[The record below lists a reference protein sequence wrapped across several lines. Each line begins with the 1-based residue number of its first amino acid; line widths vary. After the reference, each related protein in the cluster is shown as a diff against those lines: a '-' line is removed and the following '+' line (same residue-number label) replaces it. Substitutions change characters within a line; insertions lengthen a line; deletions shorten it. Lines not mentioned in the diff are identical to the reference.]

1 MFSDIMVNFTHAAV
15 VVFGLLTLLWAIS
28 VAVKDASLIDIF
40 WGFGFLVVAVVCLY
54 LADVKTPYLWL
65 LAGMPILWGIRLSI
79 YLAKR
84 NLGHGEDK
92 RYVAMRRRAEK
103 KGMSEMAW
111 RIRTLFTVYFG
122 QGVLIMIVS
131 APVWVAMAT
140 GHNLPKEGQG
150 WVMYPPFD
158 KGVTA
163 EGLPILG
170 SFSSLNEIGT
180 VVVSA
185 LALLGATL
193 WLIGFLFEAIGDW
206 QLSKFMKKMK
216 SYDGAY
222 EDKPV
227 LDTGLWKYTR
237 HPNYFG
243 NACMWWG
250 IWLVACQAP
259 WGWATIFAP
268 LIMTFL
274 LTRVSGR
281 DLLERQM
288 KKRPAYQDYI
298 TRTSGFFPMPCGG
311 QYQCLDLLTGPQ
323 AYHQILSYQPFPRR

>member
-1 MFSDIMVNFTHAAV
+1 MLADILVNFTHSAA

-40 WGFGFLVVAVVCLY
+40 WGFGFLLVGAVCLY
-54 LADVKTPYLWL
+54 LADVKTPYLIL
-65 LAGMPILWGIRLSI
+65 LAALPILWGIRLSL
-79 YLAKR
+79 YLGKR
-84 NLGHGEDK
+84 NLGHGEDV
-92 RYVAMRRRAEK
+92 RYVAMRKRAAK

-122 QGVLIMIVS
+122 QGLLIMIVS
-131 APVWVAMAT
+131 APLWVAMAT
-140 GHNLPKEGQG
+140 GLEYAPIDCAVSPCYGQSDLITG
-150 WVMYPPFD
+150 QTVI
-158 KGVTA
+158 
-163 EGLPILG
+163 GL
-170 SFSSLNEIGT
+170 FSISG
-180 VVVSA
+180 
-185 LALLGATL
+185 ALL
-193 WLIGFLFEAIGDW
+193 WLVGFLFEAFGDA
-206 QLSKFMKKMK
+206 QLTAFKKK
-216 SYDGAY
+216 HADYAGAY

-259 WGWATIFAP
+259 WGWVTIFAP

-281 DLLERQM
+281 DLLERQL

-298 TRTSGFFPMPCGG
+298 KRTSGFIPKP
-311 QYQCLDLLTGPQ
+311 PKN
-323 AYHQILSYQPFPRR
+323 

>member
-1 MFSDIMVNFTHAAV
+1 MLADIITNFTHSAAM
-15 VVFGLLTLLWAIS
+15 VFGLLTLLWAIS

-40 WGFGFLVVAVVCLY
+40 WGFGFLVVAAVCLY
-54 LADVKTPYLWL
+54 LSDVKTPYLIL
-65 LAGMPILWGIRLSI
+65 LAAMPIAWGIRLSL

-92 RYVAMRRRAEK
+92 RYIAMRKRAEK

-131 APVWVAMAT
+131 APIWVAMGVVNFQYAEIYDIIST
-140 GHNLPKEGQG
+140 SGKSLPS
-150 WVMYPPFD
+150 
-158 KGVTA
+158 
-163 EGLPILG
+163 GLGLLSILG
-170 SFSSLNEIGT
+170 
-180 VVVSA
+180 A
-185 LALLGATL
+185 LL

-206 QLSKFMKKMK
+206 QLSKFMKKNK
-216 SYDGAY
+216 GYDGSK

-227 LDTGLWKYTR
+227 LNTGLWKYTR

-259 WGWATIFAP
+259 WGWTTIFAP
-268 LIMTFL
+268 IIMTIL

-281 DLLERQM
+281 DLLEREM
-288 KKRPAYQDYI
+288 KKRKAYRDYI
-298 TRTSGFFPMPCGG
+298 ERTNGFFPLP
-311 QYQCLDLLTGPQ
+311 PK
-323 AYHQILSYQPFPRR
+323 

>member
-1 MFSDIMVNFTHAAV
+1 MLSDILVNFTHAAV

-40 WGFGFLVVAVVCLY
+40 WGFGFLVVAAVCLY
-54 LADVKTPYLWL
+54 LTNVKTPYLIL
-65 LAGMPILWGIRLSI
+65 LAAMPIAWGIRLSL

-92 RYVAMRRRAEK
+92 RYVAMRKRAEK

-131 APVWVAMAT
+131 APIWVAMAT
-140 GHNLPKEGQG
+140 GWLVPDAIIAYDEAASSGQVSAERFKEIQ
-150 WVMYPPFD
+150 YD
-158 KGVTA
+158 LREA
-163 EGLPILG
+163 LPIGILSTLG
-170 SFSSLNEIGT
+170 
-180 VVVSA
+180 
-185 LALLGATL
+185 ALL
-193 WLIGFLFEAIGDW
+193 WFIGFLFEAIGDW
-206 QLSKFMKKMK
+206 QLSTFMKKMK

-268 LIMTFL
+268 IIMTYL
-274 LTRVSGR
+274 LTRVSGK
-281 DLLERQM
+281 DMLERDM
-288 KKRPAYQDYI
+288 KKRKSYRDYI
-298 TRTSGFFPMPCGG
+298 EKTSGFIPMPPKKG
-311 QYQCLDLLTGPQ
+311 
-323 AYHQILSYQPFPRR
+323 

>member
-1 MFSDIMVNFTHAAV
+1 MFADILINFTHAAV

-40 WGFGFLVVAVVCLY
+40 WGFGFLVVAAVCLY
-54 LADVKTPYLWL
+54 LAIPKFTYLML
-65 LAGMPILWGIRLSI
+65 LAAMPIIWGIRLSL

-84 NLGHGEDK
+84 NLGHGEDV
-92 RYVAMRRRAEK
+92 RYIAMRKRAEK
-103 KGMSEMAW
+103 KGMSDMAW
-111 RIRTLFTVYFG
+111 RIRSLFTIYFG
-122 QGVLIMIVS
+122 QGLLIMIVS
-131 APVWVAMAT
+131 APIWVAMAT
-140 GHNLPKEGQG
+140 GQG
-150 WVMYPPFD
+150 NVIDPIALAENEVPFSITSI
-158 KGVTA
+158 GTIS
-163 EGLPILG
+163 ILG
-170 SFSSLNEIGT
+170 
-180 VVVSA
+180 A
-185 LALLGATL
+185 LL

-259 WGWATIFAP
+259 WGWVTIFAP

-288 KKRPAYQDYI
+288 KKRPAYQEYI
-298 TRTSGFFPMPCGG
+298 KRTSGFFPLP
-311 QYQCLDLLTGPQ
+311 PK
-323 AYHQILSYQPFPRR
+323 AKA

>member
-1 MFSDIMVNFTHAAV
+1 MLSDILVNFSHAAV

-40 WGFGFLVVAVVCLY
+40 WGFGFLVVAAVCLY
-54 LADVKTPYLWL
+54 LAPVKTPYLWL
-65 LAGMPILWGIRLSI
+65 LAVMPIAWGIRLSL

-84 NLGHGEDK
+84 NLGHGEDV
-92 RYVAMRRRAEK
+92 RYVAMQKRAEK

-111 RIRTLFTVYFG
+111 RIRSLFTIYFG
-122 QGVLIMIVS
+122 QGLLIMIVS
-131 APVWVAMAT
+131 APIWVAMAT
-140 GHNLPKEGQG
+140 AKTGISELTDVYDVISLSGETSADELKETITNLSTPIQI
-150 WVMYPPFD
+150 
-158 KGVTA
+158 
-163 EGLPILG
+163 GLLSILG
-170 SFSSLNEIGT
+170 TL
-180 VVVSA
+180 
-185 LALLGATL
+185 L

-243 NACMWWG
+243 NACMWS
-250 IWLVACQAP
+250 CQAP
-259 WGWATIFAP
+259 WGWVTIFAP
-268 LIMTFL
+268 LIMTLL

-298 TRTSGFFPMPCGG
+298 KRTSGF
-311 QYQCLDLLTGPQ
+311 
-323 AYHQILSYQPFPRR
+323 IPRPPKSL

>member
-1 MFSDIMVNFTHAAV
+1 MPRTPKGVGHVNRYTRKFH
-15 VVFGLLTLLWAIS
+15 S
-28 VAVKDASLIDIF
+28 CAVKDASLIDIF
-40 WGFGFLVVAVVCLY
+40 WGFGFLVVAAVCLY

-65 LAGMPILWGIRLSI
+65 LGALPILWGIRLSL

-84 NLGHGEDK
+84 NLGHGEDV
-92 RYVAMRRRAEK
+92 RYIAMRKRAEK
-103 KGMSEMAW
+103 KGMSEMTW

-122 QGVLIMIVS
+122 QGLLIMIVS
-131 APVWVAMAT
+131 APIWVAMGSKFGAT
-140 GHNLPKEGQG
+140 ELIELFDVMALSGEGSAKELL
-150 WVMYPPFD
+150 
-158 KGVTA
+158 
-163 EGLPILG
+163 EGLNNQPHLGYIGLLSILG
-170 SFSSLNEIGT
+170 
-180 VVVSA
+180 A
-185 LALLGATL
+185 LL

-216 SYDGAY
+216 NYDGVY

-268 LIMTFL
+268 LMMTFL

-281 DLLERQM
+281 DLLERQL
-288 KKRPAYQDYI
+288 KKRPAYQNYI
-298 TRTSGFFPMPCGG
+298 KRTSGFFPMP
-311 QYQCLDLLTGPQ
+311 
-323 AYHQILSYQPFPRR
+323 PRKNSANSKI

>member
-1 MFSDIMVNFTHAAV
+1 MLSDILVNFSHAAV
-15 VVFGLLTLLWAIS
+15 VVFGLLTLLWTIS

-40 WGFGFLVVAVVCLY
+40 WGFGFLVVAAVCLY
-54 LADVKTPYLWL
+54 LATPKTPYLWL
-65 LAGMPILWGIRLSI
+65 LASFPILWGIRLSL

-84 NLGHGEDK
+84 NLGHGEDV
-92 RYVAMRRRAEK
+92 RYTAMRKRAEK
-103 KGMSEMAW
+103 KGMNEMAW

-122 QGVLIMIVS
+122 QGLLIMIVS

-140 GHNLPKEGQG
+140 GKFDFVAGSGQVG
-150 WVMYPPFD
+150 TEETSFLKKN
-158 KGVTA
+158 KG
-163 EGLPILG
+163 
-170 SFSSLNEIGT
+170 
-180 VVVSA
+180 
-185 LALLGATL
+185 
-193 WLIGFLFEAIGDW
+193 
-206 QLSKFMKKMK
+206 
-216 SYDGAY
+216 YDGAY

-281 DLLERQM
+281 DLLERQL
-288 KKRPAYQDYI
+288 KKRPAYQAYI
-298 TRTSGFFPMPCGG
+298 EKTSGF
-311 QYQCLDLLTGPQ
+311 
-323 AYHQILSYQPFPRR
+323 IPRPPKKV

>member
-1 MFSDIMVNFTHAAV
+1 MLSDILVNFTHAAV

-28 VAVKDASLIDIF
+28 VAAKDASLIDIF
-40 WGFGFLVVAVVCLY
+40 WGFGFLVVAAVCLY
-54 LADVKTPYLWL
+54 LTDVKTSYLWL
-65 LAGMPILWGIRLSI
+65 LAAMPIAWGIRLSL

-92 RYVAMRRRAEK
+92 RYTAMRKRAEK

-122 QGVLIMIVS
+122 QGLLIMIVS
-131 APVWVAMAT
+131 APIWVAMAT
-140 GHNLPKEGQG
+140 GAGQ
-150 WVMYPPFD
+150 PT
-158 KGVTA
+158 GVTA
-163 EGLPILG
+163 TDGNGAEFGIQGSSITIIGLI
-170 SFSSLNEIGT
+170 ST
-180 VVVSA
+180 
-185 LALLGATL
+185 LGALL

-259 WGWATIFAP
+259 WGWTTIFAP
-268 LIMTFL
+268 IIMTLL
-274 LTRVSGR
+274 LTKVSGR

-288 KKRPAYQDYI
+288 KKRPAYAEYI
-298 TRTSGFFPMPCGG
+298 KRTSGFFPMP
-311 QYQCLDLLTGPQ
+311 PK
-323 AYHQILSYQPFPRR
+323 SK